1 MSTDDANF
9 MAMLHEGGVTA
20 SSRWADVQRRHAG
33 DPRFVAVVGEQRLL
47 LFRDF
52 VRMRQEVDDMQ
63 LSDAEKDYMARRLCV
78 AVPVCWWC
86 CGSATLGVPIE
97 TGIIELPSIPAGI
110 TMTIIIYEQ
119 CVRNEENIM
128 QSGAERSAVGCRA
141 VFARLIREIDWKL
154 CSVACCAISSH
165 CVADIVAGCE

>member
-33 DPRFVAVVGEQRLL
+33 DPRFAAVVGEQRLL

-63 LSDAEKDYMARRLCV
+63 LSDAEKDYMARRLCF
-78 AVPVCWWC
+78 AVLVCWWC
-86 CGSATLGVPIE
+86 CGNAILGVSIE
-97 TGIIELPSIPAGI
+97 TGIIELPRSSIQAEI
-110 TMTIIIYEQ
+110 TMTTIMSNTFAGMGPLSQLVLMAAGQCLTSDLDDCYEALFWRVLYQ
-119 CVRNEENIM
+119 VI
-128 QSGAERSAVGCRA
+128 
-141 VFARLIREIDWKL
+141 FL
-154 CSVACCAISSH
+154 CC
-165 CVADIVAGCE
+165 